1 MTEMLPTLR
10 PVTIGVAGG
19 TGSGKTTVSHAIM
32 ERVGEDKVVYLP
44 HDSYYLDLDQMPI
57 SAGEVVNFDHPN
69 SLETSL
75 MVEHVKQLQ
84 RGEAANIP
92 TYDFSTHSRRAET
105 LHVEPRPI
113 ILIEGILIFAEPA
126 LRELC
131 DVRVFVDID
140 TDIRFIRRLKRDIV
154 ERGRSVE
161 SIIHQYL
168 ESVRP
173 MHLEFVEPSKRYA
186 NVIIPE
192 GGYNT
197 VAIDLVTDHI
207 RRVAAERVAGH

>member
-1 MTEMLPTLR
+1 MDIRSTIR

-44 HDSYYLDLDQMPI
+44 HDAYYLDLDQMPI
-57 SAGEVVNFDHPN
+57 SAGEVVNFDHPD

-75 MVEHVKQLQ
+75 MVEHIQQLQ
-84 RGEAANIP
+84 RGEPADIP
-92 TYDFSTHSRRAET
+92 LYDFSTHSRRLDT

-113 ILIEGILIFAEPA
+113 ILIEGILIFAEPT
-126 LRELC
+126 LRDLC

-140 TDIRFIRRLKRDIV
+140 ADIRFIRRLRRDIV
-154 ERGRSVE
+154 ERGRSVD

-207 RRVAAERVAGH
+207 RRVAAERIAGH

>member
-1 MTEMLPTLR
+1 MVDVRRPIR

-19 TGSGKTTVSHAIM
+19 SGSGKTTVSHAIM

-57 SAGEVVNFDHPN
+57 SAGEVGKFDHPD
-69 SLETSL
+69 SLETNL
-75 MVEHVKQLQ
+75 MVEHIQQLQ
-84 RGEAANIP
+84 RGEAADIP
-92 TYDFSTHSRRAET
+92 MYDFSTHSRRLET
-105 LHVEPRPI
+105 LRVEPRPI
-113 ILIEGILIFAEPA
+113 ILIEGILIFVEPA
-126 LRELC
+126 LRDLC

-140 TDIRFIRRLKRDIV
+140 ADIRFIRRLKRDIV

-161 SIIHQYL
+161 SIVHQYL

>member
-1 MTEMLPTLR
+1 
-10 PVTIGVAGG
+10 
-19 TGSGKTTVSHAIM
+19 M

-57 SAGEVVNFDHPN
+57 SAGEVVNFDHPD
-69 SLETSL
+69 SLETTL
-75 MVEHVKQLQ
+75 MVEHIKQLQ
-84 RGEAANIP
+84 RGEAADIP

-105 LHVEPRPI
+105 LHIEPRPI

-131 DVRVFVDID
+131 DIRVFVDID

-192 GGYNT
+192 GGFNT

-207 RRVAAERVAGH
+207 RRLAAERVEGR

>member
-1 MTEMLPTLR
+1 MMDMMPTIR

-32 ERVGEDKVVYLP
+32 ERVGEDKVVYFP
-44 HDSYYLDLDQMPI
+44 HDSYYLDLDKMPI
-57 SAGEVVNFDHPN
+57 SASEVVNFDHPD
-69 SLETSL
+69 SLETNL
-75 MVEHVKQLQ
+75 MVEHIKQLQ
-84 RGEAANIP
+84 RGEAVDIP
-92 TYDFSTHSRRAET
+92 IYDFSTHSRRPET
-105 LHVEPRPI
+105 QHIEPRPI
-113 ILIEGILIFAEPA
+113 ILIEGILIFVEPA
-126 LRELC
+126 LRDLC

-140 TDIRFIRRLKRDIV
+140 ADIRFIRRLKRDIV

-161 SIIHQYL
+161 SVIHQYL

-186 NVIIPE
+186 HVIIPE
-192 GGYNT
+192 GGYNA

-207 RRVAAERVAGH
+207 RRLAAERIAGR